1 MAAEHLL
8 QCQREAPGVTRAPCA
23 GSDPSQS
30 HCSPSPRERRSFPS
44 GANLNPPPNFG
55 VPPQAGAEMRGTHR
69 LLRQSPQDLGEVGVH
84 LLRRPL
90 EELPAASHEQRVT
103 CRERGLGTEG
113 TLGPLPRTGCQAGAP
128 RCWIHP
134 TSAEIGGDRQQS
146 GSTPCVPGT
155 HGVRAGR
162 LGYLRRE
169 PERPG
174 SRPPT

>member
-1 MAAEHLL
+1 MATEHLL
-8 QCQREAPGVTRAPCA
+8 QCQWEAPGVMHVPGAR
-23 GSDPSQS
+23 SNPSRS
-30 HCSPSPRERRSFPS
+30 RCSPSPGDRRSFLS
-44 GANLNPPPNFG
+44 GANLNPPPDFA
-55 VPPQAGAEMRGTHR
+55 VPPQARAEMRGTHR
-69 LLRQSPQDLGEVGVH
+69 LLWQSPQDLGEVGVH

-103 CRERGLGTEG
+103 CRERGLGMEG
-113 TLGPLPRTGCQAGAP
+113 TLGPLPRMGCQAGAP

-134 TSAEIGGDRQQS
+134 MSAETGGDRQQA
-146 GSTPCVPGT
+146 GSMPCVPST
-155 HGVRAGR
+155 HGVPAGR